1 MTNISINV
9 ILFKNKVLG
18 TFLMVQWL
26 RIHLAMQG
34 TWVQF
39 LVQENITCHR
49 ATKPQRAK
57 PCAPHQE
64 KPLQQEAGPLQQEA
78 GPLQLPAQQ
87 QHRARAPGAGA
98 RAAKEKCFLKN
109 EALCND
115 SNWIYIKTT
124 KVNYL
129 TICHL

>member
-1 MTNISINV
+1 
-9 ILFKNKVLG
+9 
-18 TFLMVQWL
+18 
-26 RIHLAMQG
+26 MQG

-39 LVQENITCHR
+39 LGQENLTCPR

-64 KPLQQEAGPLQQEA
+64 KPLQQEA

-115 SNWIYIKTT
+115 SN
-124 KVNYL
+124 
-129 TICHL
+129 